1 MDTSKYCIGI
11 DLGTTN
17 TAMSFVARADI
28 DERSGHVP
36 VREFAIAQVTA
47 AGAVED
53 RSTLP
58 SALYVAAGS
67 ELPPGSLHL
76 PWRAEEKVVIGEFA
90 RRQGIDVP
98 TRFIHSGKSWLCHG
112 GVNREE
118 AILPWQ
124 SDERDAKRSPAQ
136 VAEAVLLH
144 LREAWNHA
152 HADDA
157 LEDQEIT
164 LCVPASFDAEA
175 RNLTVAAAQRAGLKN
190 LHLLE
195 EPQAAFYSW
204 IESAGPEWRDR
215 VKVGDVV
222 LVVDVGGGTTD
233 FSLIVVTE
241 EDGALQLRRVAV
253 GEHILLGGDNMDLA
267 LAFTVAGSLERERGT
282 KLDGF
287 QMLSLTQQCRAG
299 KEALL
304 ADSDAASFP
313 IAILGRGSS
322 VIGGTVRTEL
332 TRETIDKL
340 LLSGFFPKCSLE
352 DRPARPKRSGFREA
366 GLPYATDGAVTRHM
380 ARFLGMQ
387 REAAADA
394 IPGHAPGQPVL
405 PTAILFN
412 GGVFHAGPLKDR
424 VRETVRDWCRT
435 AGRDEPAVLEGTNLD
450 LAVSRGA
457 AYHAVARSGGGVR
470 IRGGSPRC
478 YYVGFEAPMPAVP
491 GMEPPVK
498 LLCLVPYGM
507 EEGTTCD
514 IGGGD
519 LDLCMWKGE
528 PVEFRFFSSTT
539 RREDEPGGVCDLD
552 DEHFE
557 EHSPLETTVGE
568 SSGGEGDAVEV
579 DLRSHLTEIGV
590 LDLSVVERAG
600 DATHRLEFNVRH
612 ADSPVR

>member
-1 MDTSKYCIGI
+1 MSTKYCIGI

-17 TAMSFVARADI
+17 TTISFVERDSI
-28 DERSGHVP
+28 DERDDHIP
-36 VREFAIAQVTA
+36 VSEFAVPQVTEP
-47 AGAVED
+47 GAVED
-53 RSTLP
+53 RPTLP
-58 SALYVAAGS
+58 SAVYVAGGS
-67 ELPPGSLHL
+67 ELPEGSLHL
-76 PWRAEEKVVIGEFA
+76 PWRAEEKAVLGHFA
-90 RRQGIDVP
+90 REQGIRVP
-98 TRFIHSGKSWLCHG
+98 ARFIHSSKSWLCHG

-124 SDERDAKRSPAQ
+124 SDEADAMRSPAR
-136 VAEAVLLH
+136 VAEMILKH
-144 LREAWNHA
+144 LQEAWDYRHA
-152 HADDA
+152 GDP
-157 LEDQEIT
+157 LENQEIT

-204 IESAGPEWRDR
+204 IESAGREWRDQ
-215 VKVGDVV
+215 VTVGDVI

-267 LAFTVAGSLERERGT
+267 LAFAVSQQLEQERGT

-299 KEALL
+299 KEELL
-304 ADSDAASFP
+304 ANSEADSYP

-322 VIGGTVRTEL
+322 VIGGTIRAEL
-332 TRETIDKL
+332 RRETIDKL
-340 LLSGFFPKCSLE
+340 LLSGFFPKCSMD
-352 DRPARPKRSGFREA
+352 DRPARSRRSGFREA
-366 GLPYATDGAVTRHM
+366 GLPYATDGAVTRHL
-380 ARFLGMQ
+380 AGFLGAQ
-387 REAAADA
+387 QQAAADV
-394 IPGHAPGQPVL
+394 IPGHEPGQTVL
-405 PTAILFN
+405 PTRVLFN
-412 GGVFHAGPLKDR
+412 GGVFHATELKTR
-424 VRETVRDWCRT
+424 VFETICDWCHA
-435 AGRDEPAVLEGTNLD
+435 AGRDVPTMLEGTDLD

-457 AYHAVARSGGGVR
+457 AYHVIARSGRGVR
-470 IRGGSPRC
+470 IRGGSPRS

-514 IGGGD
+514 ISGRN

-539 RREDEPGGVCDLD
+539 RREDEPGSVSDLD
-552 DEHFE
+552 DERFE
-557 EHSPLETTVGE
+557 EHGSLETTVGE
-568 SSGGEGDAVEV
+568 SGEGEGDAVEV

-590 LDLSVVERAG
+590 LDLNVVERAG
-600 DATHRLEFNVRH
+600 HVTHRLEFNVRH
-612 ADSPVR
+612 ADRET